1 MPKPTYFHPAI
12 YMRQHIP
19 VDDRR
24 SILFGW
30 RAYGTDRT
38 KGPDHTQ
45 NGWNLTDIDGQT
57 ERPSYEAA
65 QRKAGDFE
73 AQGSIWYGVARP
85 DIEHRGTTDAGVVMM
100 RRLLREILEGD
111 VPTAWPKPAGSNG
124 DKPKA
129 QNILAQDSVINVNR
143 RADADEDWDLLTKAG
158 EEITEVVIEGSDRFD
173 DDERVD
179 WIVARIKEIE
189 AKYRG

>member
-1 MPKPTYFHPAI
+1 MA
-12 YMRQHIP
+12 
-19 VDDRR
+19 
-24 SILFGW
+24 
-30 RAYGTDRT
+30 
-38 KGPDHTQ
+38 
-45 NGWNLTDIDGQT
+45 
-57 ERPSYEAA
+57 RPSAHHT
-65 QRKAGDFE
+65 RRHN
-73 AQGSIWYGVARP
+73 ARP
-85 DIEHRGTTDAGVVMM
+85 VTSRLRAASGTVSPVPISSIGGTTDAGVVMM